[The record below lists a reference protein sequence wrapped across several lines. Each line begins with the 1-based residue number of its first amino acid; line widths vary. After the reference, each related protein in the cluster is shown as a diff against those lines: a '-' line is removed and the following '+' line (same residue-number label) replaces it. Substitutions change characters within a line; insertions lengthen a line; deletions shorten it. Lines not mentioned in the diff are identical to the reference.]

1 MLRDVNRMMRGFMI
15 FPLEASVLKL
25 PAFGACLISDM
36 FALVEF
42 GDYAEQKTPAI

>member
-1 MLRDVNRMMRGFMI
+1 MI
-15 FPLEASVLKL
+15 FPLEPAVLRA
-25 PAFGACLISDM
+25 PAFKICLISDV